1 MADVAAFCHQGNQFD
16 RTCAALLAR
25 GADADADAD
34 ETTFNEI
41 TFGGQVLV
49 WQGGCVETEQ
59 PGELT
64 HAVLVL
70 VPKGP
75 PHCLHFSPANSVLLS
90 ISVSATRSRFLR

>member
-1 MADVAAFCHQGNQFD
+1 MADVAAFCQGGRFD
-16 RTCAALLAR
+16 QTCDALLAR
-25 GADADADAD
+25 GAQDADAD

-41 TFGGQVLV
+41 TFRGQLLV

-75 PHCLHFSPANSVLLS
+75 PHCLHQPNQHVLLS
-90 ISVSATRSRFLR
+90 ISVSATIYE